1 MTIHSHIQQSGLP
14 DTTKEQLLSIVRGL
28 DHGYWRPADIY
39 TRDLKR
45 YEGITNVKFWYSL
58 LMSYAY
64 LVQAERAKVES
75 LHQSLAQ

>member
-1 MTIHSHIQQSGLP
+1 MTIHSHIRQSGLP
-14 DTTKEQLLSIVRGL
+14 DTTKERLLSIVRGL
-28 DHGYWRPADIY
+28 DYGYWRPADIY

-45 YEGITNVKFWYSL
+45 LDGMTNVKFWYSM
-58 LMSYAY
+58 LMSHAY